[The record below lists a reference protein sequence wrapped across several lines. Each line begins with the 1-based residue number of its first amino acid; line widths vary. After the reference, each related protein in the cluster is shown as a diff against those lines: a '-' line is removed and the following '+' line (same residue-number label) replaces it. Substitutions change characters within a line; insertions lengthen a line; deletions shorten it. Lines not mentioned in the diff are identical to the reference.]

1 MKATIRLG
9 ACALAATAA
18 LGVNAWLGAPA
29 FAAGTS
35 HAVFVQTDNVKGNQ
49 VVVYDRSAEGTLA
62 QAGVY
67 NTGGLGGALEGSEVD
82 HLASQGSLALD
93 RQNGLL
99 YAVNAG
105 SNSVSVFAVLGDK
118 LALRQVIS
126 SGGTFPVSIAVHDNL
141 VYVLNGLEG
150 GSVQGFTVSGG
161 RLAAIPGSNRALG
174 LGSESPQ
181 FTHSPGT
188 VVFSPEGTQLIVTT
202 KASGNDVDVFS
213 VSPDGTLAG
222 APVVNP
228 LPGTVPFAVTFDR
241 QGQLVLAESAG
252 ALAVFQLREDGAIEQ
267 LDAVASEQIATCWVV
282 EARGHFYT
290 SNPGSASLSAFE
302 SSHGGQLLTLLG
314 DTKTDGGTV
323 DATATNN
330 GQFLY
335 VQTGAAGIVDEFSVT
350 PKGELTEIG
359 SAAVPGAQGGEG
371 IVAG

>member
-1 MKATIRLG
+1 MKSTIRLG
-9 ACALAATAA
+9 VAVIAATAA
-18 LGVNAWLGAPA
+18 LGVLGVPA
-29 FAAGTS
+29 FAAGTN

-49 VVVYDRSAEGTLA
+49 VVVYDRSAVGTLA

-67 NTGGLGGALEGSEVD
+67 NTSGLGGVLEGSAVD
-82 HLASQGSLALD
+82 HLASQGSLAYD
-93 RQNGLL
+93 KQDGLL

-105 SNSVSVFAVLGDK
+105 SDTVSVFAVFGDK
-118 LALRQVIS
+118 LALRQVIN
-126 SGGTFPVSIAVHDNL
+126 SGGSFPVSIAVHNGI

-150 GSVQGFTVSGG
+150 ASVQGFTVSAG
-161 RLAAIPGSNRALG
+161 RLVAIPGSNRALG

-213 VSPDGTLAG
+213 VAPGGTLSST
-222 APVVNP
+222 PVVNS
-228 LPGTVPFAVTFDR
+228 LPGTVPFAVTFDD
-241 QGQLVLAESAG
+241 QGNLVLAESAG
-252 ALAVFQLREDGAIEQ
+252 ALASFKLQEDGVIDQ
-267 LDAVASEQIATCWVV
+267 LDVVPSEQIATCWVV
-282 EARGHFYT
+282 QAHDHFYT
-290 SNPGSASLSAFE
+290 SNPGSASLSEFD
-302 SSHGGQLLTLLG
+302 SSHGGQLLTLIG

-323 DATATNN
+323 DATATTD

-335 VQTGAAGIVDEFSVT
+335 VQTGAEGIVDEFSVA

-359 SAAVPGAQGGEG
+359 SVTVPGAQGGEG